1 MWFNHVIV
9 SEVYGGHFI
18 NLKLIY
24 MHFEM
29 NILWLMLRGILGVA
43 LLYLS
48 MNTFKETNT
57 YAFVQCVLLEDCIK
71 RNNFV

>member
-1 MWFNHVIV
+1 MEAI
-9 SEVYGGHFI
+9 FI
-18 NLKLIY
+18 NLQLFY
-24 MHFEM
+24 MYFEM
-29 NILWLMLRGILGVA
+29 TILWLMLRGIVGVA

-57 YAFVQCVLLEDCIK
+57 DVFVQCVLLEDCIT

>member
-1 MWFNHVIV
+1 METI
-9 SEVYGGHFI
+9 YI
-18 NLKLIY
+18 NLKLFY
-24 MHFEM
+24 MYFEM
-29 NILWLMLRGILGVA
+29 NILWLMLRGIVGVA

-57 YAFVQCVLLEDCIK
+57 DAFVQCVLLEDCIT